1 MLDQLETL
9 TQPPLAGSTI
19 EHAQLMR
26 TEDLPRM
33 AALGLAASVQP
44 QHLNDDREL
53 LPRFWPGLTDRA
65 FAYASIA
72 QHGIELRLGSDAPVA
87 PLDPWMAMAAGIS
100 RLRRG
105 ETGPGFHDEQRLPRE
120 VAYAASTSGRRLQ
133 VAVGDTAD
141 LVVLPFDPLTASVK
155 ELWAMEPEATL
166 LAGRFT
172 YNAWKTELPNAG
184 DGL

>member
-87 PLDPWMAMAAGIS
+87 PLDPWMAMAAAVS

-105 ETGPGFHDEQRLPRE
+105 ETGPGYHDEQKLSRE
-120 VAYAASTSGRRLQ
+120 IAYAASTSGRRLQ
-133 VAVGDTAD
+133 VAVGDVAD
-141 LVVLPFDPLTASVK
+141 LVVLPFDPLTASV
-155 ELWAMEPEATL
+155 EQLWAMEPEATL
-166 LAGRFT
+166 LGGRFT
-172 YNAWKTELPNAG
+172 CNAWKEELPDAK